1 MTPETVAFEIS
12 PLAFWTIMAGGV
24 IVLGLAL
31 EQLYT
36 FFGLVERAR
45 ELGSEVGKAL
55 FHGDLQAARSA
66 CERSTSPV
74 ADIFI
79 AALNKLNRPGQS
91 IHKAAERERQR
102 FGLWM
107 KRRLWALG
115 TVGALAPF
123 VGLFGTVLG
132 IIRSFKDIA
141 ASGAG
146 GFSVVAEGVSQA
158 LIATA
163 GGIIV
168 AILAV
173 ALYNYFQ
180 TQGNRATVEVKLV
193 VDEFLEQLQAAAGG
207 RPLDGGDA
215 VTSASSLP
223 ATPPPSVAPLA
234 TER

>member
-1 MTPETVAFEIS
+1 MAMTPEAASFEIS
-12 PLAFWTIMAGGV
+12 PVAFWSIIAGGIV
-24 IVLGLAL
+24 VLGLAI
-31 EQLYT
+31 EQIYT
-36 FFGLVERAR
+36 FFGLVEGVR
-45 ELGSEVGKAL
+45 ELGAQVGKAL
-55 FHGDLQAARSA
+55 YHGDLQAARSA

-79 AALNKLNRPGQS
+79 AALNKMNRPGQS

-123 VGLFGTVLG
+123 VGLFGTVIG

-193 VDEFLEQLQAAAGG
+193 VDEFLEQLTATAGG
-207 RPLDGGDA
+207 RPLDASGEHA
-215 VTSASSLP
+215 VVTPTPSTITP
-223 ATPPPSVAPLA
+223 ATA
-234 TER
+234 ER